1 MLYYHAEFHYSKSCS
16 QYTENSVT
24 AHVRLHKIGLTNH
37 VKHKLLNLCLHL
49 TWFVRPILWSL
60 CSQN

>member
-49 TWFVRPILWSL
+49 T
-60 CSQN
+60 